1 MSSNAGACDVCTA
14 ACIHGVRHPSVR
26 QVATVDWVQIRHCS
40 RCGAWWDMQPA
51 NRPAVITRDE
61 AARRVP
67 DADGW
72 TVVGPLLEPRDPD
85 ALLVDAQRVDA
96 HPGDQVDLHRQV
108 EIAGDAT
115 VRDVVVTVVE
125 PFVWSAPR
133 TTWLVRGR
141 TEGGAWVSLAEVVT
155 AGPHERQGTR
165 MLLADSS
172 AREFTGGS
180 RLDISCMTP
189 R

>member
-1 MSSNAGACDVCTA
+1 MATA
-14 ACIHGVRHPSVR
+14 
-26 QVATVDWVQIRHCS
+26 DWVQIRHCS

-72 TVVGPLLEPRDPD
+72 TVVGPLLEPRAPG
-85 ALLVDAQRVDA
+85 ALLVDTQRVDA
-96 HPGDQVDLHRQV
+96 HSGDQVDLHRQV
-108 EIAGDAT
+108 ELAGDAT
-115 VRDVVVTVVE
+115 LRDVVVTVVE

-141 TEGGAWVSLAEVVT
+141 SEGGAWLPLAEVVT
-155 AGPHERQGTR
+155 AGPPERHGTR

-172 AREFTGGS
+172 AREFAGGS
-180 RLDISCMTP
+180 RLEISCLTP